1 MMTAPRI
8 DDDLVP
14 VPTWTRTLNEEDAV
28 ALLDLAQAGMSLE
41 AWQEQGH
48 AVLPQPS
55 LPRRR
60 EQLRL
65 VREELLDHDGQQ
77 ILDSRFLRLFHG
89 GSPHR
94 RRTLFLGRL
103 LRNRPV
109 VQLALEQL
117 VHPALARAE
126 TPLAPSD
133 ADLISAAEWD
143 ELLRRHLPLDT
154 GEPAFA
160 KTRST
165 LQRALADVGVLE
177 ISGNTTRTTR
187 VCRGRPEPLAFS
199 WLIAHELRCAGRRE
213 TIEAWALH
221 QAFPARL
228 FAPTREYAA
237 VCVDAGVSEGILQ
250 RGYLAGEPRLH
261 PGEDL

>member
-1 MMTAPRI
+1 MMTASRI
-8 DDDLVP
+8 DADLVP

-28 ALLDLAQAGMSLE
+28 ALMDLAQAGMSLD

-109 VQLALEQL
+109 VHLALEQL
-117 VHPALARAE
+117 IHPALARAE
-126 TPLAPSD
+126 TPLAAQD
-133 ADLISAAEWD
+133 ADLISATEWD

-237 VCVDAGVSEGILQ
+237 VCIDAGVSEGILQ

>member
-1 MMTAPRI
+1 MMTASHLG
-8 DDDLVP
+8 DDPQP

-28 ALLDLAQAGMSLE
+28 ALLDLARPDMSLE
-41 AWQEQGH
+41 SWQEQGH

-65 VREELLDHDGQQ
+65 VREELLDHDGHQ
-77 ILDSRFLRLFHG
+77 ILDSGFLRLFHG

-109 VQLALEQL
+109 VHLALERL
-117 VHPALARAE
+117 IHPTLTRAE
-126 TPLAPSD
+126 IPLADDD
-133 ADLISAAEWD
+133 ADLISAADWD
-143 ELLRRHLPLDT
+143 DLLRRHLPPDT

-177 ISGNTTRTTR
+177 LSGNTTRTTR
-187 VCRGRPEPLAFS
+187 VSRGHPDPLAYA
-199 WLIAHELRCAGRRE
+199 WLIAHELRSSGRS
-213 TIEAWALH
+213 EAPEVWALH

-228 FAPTREYAA
+228 FAPRPEYAA
-237 VCVDAGVSEGILQ
+237 VCLDAGVTEGLLR

>member
-1 MMTAPRI
+1 MMTALCI
-8 DDDLVP
+8 SDELQP
-14 VPTWTRTLNEEDAV
+14 VPTWTRTLNEEDAI

-109 VQLALEQL
+109 VHLALEHL

-126 TPLAPSD
+126 TPLADED
-133 ADLISAAEWD
+133 ADLISAADWD
-143 ELLRRHLPLDT
+143 DLLYHHLPPDT

-177 ISGNTTRTTR
+177 LSGNTTRTTR
-187 VCRGRPEPLAFS
+187 VCRGRPEPLAYA
-199 WLIAHELRCAGRRE
+199 WLIAHELRSTGRS
-213 TIEAWALH
+213 EALEVWALH
-221 QAFPARL
+221 HAFPARL
-228 FAPTREYAA
+228 FAPLPEYAA
-237 VCVDAGVSEGILQ
+237 VCLDEGVREGILR